1 MICKT
6 KHYFFDHQ
14 YKVFIENDQILI
26 GKQKESI
33 KYRVPFSH
41 KMLILWMFQ
50 KGKFTGFKILL
61 KEKWKQFDMNHE
73 DCLKFKK
80 SLDGRIGYSKIESLY
95 KFLGTVGLGSYSEVL
110 KLLKTRY
117 FQLKVIS
124 IIQNTSPRK
133 WESIQKMCLAQGVI
147 NNLQLFNNELK
158 ALQNLKHP
166 HIIKL
171 KEFYLNYADCYIIT
185 NYIEGESLAKF
196 LRYNKK
202 ISSKEIINILKQSF
216 EALSYIHENGF
227 IHRDIKPE
235 NIIYDKDH
243 KFITLID
250 FGFATRIGLQEYI
263 AGTPGYTAPEL
274 FDNVVSN
281 EKCDIFSLGCILYE
295 LIYGKKLFQGQSLFD
310 IQFAN
315 RECQYTLNLTDHPL
329 HDLLRRMLEID
340 LSNRIVA
347 KEGLNLL
354 LQFEQNIQI

>member
-33 KYRVPFSH
+33 KYRVSFSH
-41 KMLILWMFQ
+41 KMLILWLFQ

-80 SLDGRIGYSKIESLY
+80 SVDGRIGYGKIESFY
-95 KFLGTVGLGSYSEVL
+95 KFLGTVGLGSYSEVFL
-110 KLLKTRY
+110 
-117 FQLKVIS
+117 I
-124 IIQNTSPRK
+124 
-133 WESIQKMCLAQGVI
+133 ESYLDNSKYIAKKMGI
-147 NNLQLFNNELK
+147 NSKDVFSLFNNELK

-166 HIIKL
+166 HIIEL
-171 KEFYLNYADCYIIT
+171 KEFYMNYADCYIIT

-202 ISSKEIINILKQSF
+202 ISSKEIISILKQSF
-216 EALSYIHENGF
+216 EALSYIHEKGF

-250 FGFATRIGLQEYI
+250 FGFATRIGQQEYI

-310 IQFAN
+310 IQLAN
-315 RECQYTLNLTDHPL
+315 MECQYILNLTDHPL
-329 HDLLRRMLEID
+329 HDLLRGMLEKD
-340 LSNRIVA
+340 LNKRIVA
-347 KEGLNLL
+347 KEGLNFL

>member
-14 YKVFIENDQILI
+14 YKVFIEEDQILI

-33 KYRVPFSH
+33 KYKVSFSH
-41 KMLILWMFQ
+41 KMLIFWMFQ
-50 KGKFTGFKILL
+50 QGKFTGFKILL

-80 SLDGRIGYSKIESLY
+80 SLDGRIGYSRIESLY
-95 KFLGTVGLGSYSEVL
+95 KFQGTVGLGSYSEVFL
-110 KLLKTRY
+110 
-117 FQLKVIS
+117 
-124 IIQNTSPRK
+124 IQSYLDNSK
-133 WESIQKMCLAQGVI
+133 YIAKKMAI
-147 NNLQLFNNELK
+147 NSKNVFSLFNNELQ

-171 KEFYLNYADCYIIT
+171 KEFYMNYADCYIVT

-202 ISSKEIINILKQSF
+202 ICIKEINSILKQLF
-216 EALSYIHENGF
+216 EVLSYIHQNGF

-235 NIIYDKDH
+235 NILYNKDH

-250 FGFATRIGLQEYI
+250 FGFATRIGLQEYS

-274 FDNVVSN
+274 FDNVIST

-295 LIYGKKLFQGQSLFD
+295 IIYGKKLFQGQSLYD
-310 IQFAN
+310 IQQVN
-315 RECQYTLNLTDHPL
+315 MKCHYNLNLTDHPL
-329 HDLLRRMLEID
+329 HDLLSRMLEKD
-340 LSNRIVA
+340 LSKRIIA